1 MAKAFCFC
9 LLKTPNNL
17 NEISVIGGGSWA
29 TALVKILTENGSFVH
44 WYMRRSGQVRA
55 INEDAVNPDYLSF
68 LKLDNTK
75 IHASDQLDEILARSK
90 VILFVVPSAQLP
102 GVCAAI
108 PKGGLAE
115 KFVLTAIKGTVGPDN
130 LLPSAY
136 LSRYFGLKNSQQ
148 AMIAGPCHAE
158 EIARNKKTYMTLCG
172 PNEPVIRKIAKGFA
186 STYMQVN
193 YSADMLGVEYAAIYK
208 NVVGIVC
215 GMAEGLH
222 YGDNFMAVLVSNA
235 IDELQQLLQAVG
247 AGNARLG
254 SSTYLGDLL
263 VTGYS
268 AHSRNRTF
276 GKYLGQGYSVFQAQQ
291 LMGMVAE
298 GYFATKGLMATVR
311 SLGLNLPLLQTA
323 YRVLYNHMA
332 ALDECKLL
340 ERNLR

>member
-1 MAKAFCFC
+1 M
-9 LLKTPNNL
+9 

-29 TALVKILTENGSFVH
+29 TALVKILTENSIH
-44 WYMRRSGQVRA
+44 TNWYLRRSEQVRS
-55 INEDAVNPDYLSF
+55 INRDAVNPDYLSF

-75 IHASDQLDEILARSK
+75 IYASDQLDEIVARSK
-90 VILFVVPSAQLP
+90 VILFVVPSAHLDK
-102 GVCAAI
+102 VCAAI
-108 PKGGLAE
+108 PKKDLAE
-115 KFVLTAIKGTVGPDN
+115 KFVITAIKGTVGPDN

-136 LSRYFGLKNSQQ
+136 LARYFELEDFQQ
-148 AMIAGPCHAE
+148 AIIAGPCHAE

-172 PNEPVIRKIAKGFA
+172 PNESFISKISKGFA
-186 STYMQVN
+186 SSYTQVN
-193 YSADMLGVEYAAIYK
+193 YSPDMLGVEYAAIYK

-222 YGDNFMAVLVSNA
+222 YGDNFMAVLVANA
-235 IDELQQLLQAVG
+235 IDELGLLLRSLG
-247 AGNARLG
+247 APDVRMG

-276 GKYLGQGYSVFQAQQ
+276 GKYLGQGYSVFEARQ

-298 GYFATKGLMATVR
+298 GYFATRGLMATVS
-311 SLGLNLPLLQTA
+311 SLGLNLPLLQTT

-332 ALDECKLL
+332 AIDEFKLL
-340 ERNLR
+340 ERNIK